1 MQHGVQG
8 GLEGWRLSREGGADA
23 ERVWELLGRLFK
35 THPWH
40 GVPAGDE
47 APEVVTVYVEI
58 VPSDAVKYEVDK
70 VTGHLKV
77 DRPQKFSSVC
87 PSLYGFI
94 PQSFSGEQVAELAR
108 RRTGRAAL
116 AGDGDPID
124 VCVLSERSFSHGDF
138 LLRAQPIGGLRV
150 IDDDQADDKI
160 VAVLE
165 GDITFGK
172 IEDLGELPRPV
183 VERLEHYFL
192 TYKLAIDAGAL
203 ASGTRAAPVA
213 ARQTEVEIA
222 GVFGRD
228 EAREVI
234 ERGLAD
240 YRERFPDLEEQILA
254 ALRGTV

>member
-1 MQHGVQG
+1 V
-8 GLEGWRLSREGGADA
+8 SRERGLDA
-23 ERVWELLGRLFK
+23 EQVWELLGRLFK

-77 DRPQKFSSVC
+77 DRPQKFSNVC
-87 PSLYGFI
+87 PSLYGFV
-94 PQSFSGEQVAELAR
+94 PQTFSGEQVAELAR
-108 RRTGRAAL
+108 LRTGREGL
-116 AGDGDPID
+116 AGDSDPID
-124 VCVLSERSFSHGDF
+124 VCVLSERAFSHGDF

-150 IDDDQADDKI
+150 IDDGQADDKI

-165 GDITFGK
+165 GDLTFGK

-192 TYKLAIDAGAL
+192 TYKLAIEAGAL
-203 ASGTRAAPVA
+203 TSRPAATPVA
-213 ARQTEVEIA
+213 AKQTEVEIA
-222 GVFGRD
+222 GVYGRD

-234 ERGLAD
+234 GRGLAD
-240 YRERFPDLEEQILA
+240 YRARFPDLKEQILA
-254 ALRGTV
+254 TLRGTG

>member
-1 MQHGVQG
+1 MSG
-8 GLEGWRLSREGGADA
+8 GDERDA
-23 ERVWELLGRLFK
+23 ERIWEMLGRLFK

-40 GVPAGDE
+40 GVPVGE
-47 APEVVTVYVEI
+47 AAPDVVTVYVEI

-94 PQSFSGEQVAELAR
+94 PQTYSGDGVAELAR
-108 RRTGRAAL
+108 RRTGRGEL

-124 VCVLSERSFSHGDF
+124 VCVLSERAFSHGDF

-150 IDDDQADDKI
+150 IDGGQADDKL
-160 VAVLE
+160 VAVLQ

-172 IEDLGELPRPV
+172 ITDLGELPRAV

-192 TYKLAIDAGAL
+192 TYKLAVDAGAA
-203 ASGTRAAPVA
+203 ASGHGGGQGAQVS
-213 ARQTEVEIA
+213 ARPTEVEIA
-222 GVFGRD
+222 GIYGRD

-234 ERGLAD
+234 VRGLAD
-240 YRERFPDLEEQILA
+240 YRAQFPDFKEQVLA
-254 ALRGTV
+254 ALRGTA

>member
-1 MQHGVQG
+1 MDERWQPPP
-8 GLEGWRLSREGGADA
+8 LS
-23 ERVWELLGRLFK
+23 
-35 THPWH
+35 
-40 GVPAGDE
+40 GD
-47 APEVVTVYVEI
+47 P
-58 VPSDAVKYEVDK
+58 
-70 VTGHLKV
+70 
-77 DRPQKFSSVC
+77 
-87 PSLYGFI
+87 
-94 PQSFSGEQVAELAR
+94 LAR
-108 RRTGRAAL
+108 RRTGREGL

-150 IDDDQADDKI
+150 IDDGQADDKI
-160 VAVLE
+160 IAVLE

-172 IEDLGELPRPV
+172 IEDLGELPHPV

-203 ASGTRAAPVA
+203 ASGPGPAPTT

-222 GVFGRD
+222 GVYGRD

-240 YRERFPDLEEQILA
+240 YRERFPDLKEQILA
-254 ALRGTV
+254 TLRGTA

>member
-1 MQHGVQG
+1 VTR
-8 GLEGWRLSREGGADA
+8 ESRPDA
-23 ERVWELLGRLFK
+23 EQVWQLMGRLFK

-40 GVPAGDE
+40 GVAVGAE

-77 DRPQKFSSVC
+77 DRPQKFSNVC

-94 PQSFSGEQVAELAR
+94 PRTFSGEQVAELAR

-150 IDDDQADDKI
+150 IDGDQADDKI

-165 GDITFGK
+165 GDLTYGK
-172 IEDLGELPRPV
+172 VRDLGELPRPL

-192 TYKLAIDAGAL
+192 TYKLAIDTGAL
-203 ASGTRAAPVA
+203 AGGTRAAPVA
-213 ARQTEVEIA
+213 ARPTEVEIA

-228 EAREVI
+228 DAREVI

-240 YRERFPDLEEQILA
+240 YRERFPDFKEQILA

>member
-1 MQHGVQG
+1 MERRGATEGRRRVSRG
-8 GLEGWRLSREGGADA
+8 DGLDA
-23 ERVWELLGRLFK
+23 ERVWELLGRMFK

-40 GVPAGDE
+40 GVPAGPE
-47 APEVVTVYVEI
+47 APDVVTVYVEI

-77 DRPQKFSSVC
+77 DRPQKFSNVC

-94 PQSFSGEQVAELAR
+94 PQTFSGGQVAELAR
-108 RRTGRAAL
+108 RRTGRQAL

-124 VCVLSERSFSHGDF
+124 VCVLSERAFSHGDF

-150 IDDDQADDKI
+150 IDDDEADDKL
-160 VAVLE
+160 VAVLQ

-172 IEDLGELPRPV
+172 IEDLGELPRAV

-192 TYKLAIDAGAL
+192 TYKLAIGAGPT
-203 ASGTRAAPVA
+203 ASGAAAGHVA

-222 GVFGRD
+222 GVYGRD

-240 YRERFPDLEEQILA
+240 YRERFPDLKEQLLA
-254 ALRGTV
+254 TLRGSG